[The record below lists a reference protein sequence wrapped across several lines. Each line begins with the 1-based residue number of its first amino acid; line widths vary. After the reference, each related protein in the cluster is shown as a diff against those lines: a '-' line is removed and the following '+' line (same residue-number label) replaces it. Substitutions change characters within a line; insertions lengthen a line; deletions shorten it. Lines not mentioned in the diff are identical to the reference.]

1 MSGEVTM
8 ERRIWLLNWR
18 EFKEALKDTDLAI
31 LPMGVNEAHGP
42 HLPLGTDFMIPEWLA
57 ERLAEELNALIAPP
71 IRYGVVTGLSGY
83 WGSISLRESTLESLV
98 YDVLRELSN
107 NGFERVIILNGHGGS
122 GQVRAATNAMKRAWV
137 DTGLKSA
144 MINWWELAPEVVA
157 QIFRGSGG
165 HAGVDETAMIMA
177 IDENLIRG
185 EMEPEEIYR
194 TRKGV
199 YPVPLPGSI
208 LAYDDDFI
216 EKLPTPDQVKEFAEK
231 MLEVIKKE
239 VERILD
245 GWDRQDI
252 LL

>member
-1 MSGEVTM
+1 
-8 ERRIWLLNWR
+8 
-18 EFKEALKDTDLAI
+18 
-31 LPMGVNEAHGP
+31 
-42 HLPLGTDFMIPEWLA
+42 
-57 ERLAEELNALIAPP
+57 
-71 IRYGVVTGLSGY
+71 
-83 WGSISLRESTLESLV
+83 
-98 YDVLRELSN
+98 
-107 NGFERVIILNGHGGS
+107 
-122 GQVRAATNAMKRAWV
+122 
-137 DTGLKSA
+137 